1 MSLKRR
7 DFLKLSTAAACLGAA
22 STAQGMED
30 FGGWPDR
37 YGMLTDTTLCIGA
50 NCRRCE
56 EACKKVNQRSMEGL
70 DLTDNSVFD
79 QERRTDPNSYT
90 VVNRFTV
97 EEDPENPVYVKK
109 QCMHCNEP
117 ACASAC
123 LVRAFTKTPEGPV
136 LYNKDVCI
144 GCRYC
149 MLACPFRIPTY
160 DYFDAFS
167 PEVRKCTMCYDRI
180 KEGKI
185 PGCAEA
191 CPKEA
196 ITFGKRSDLII
207 LAREKIRHNP
217 ERYQNRIY
225 GETEVGGTSWLYL
238 AGTDFTNLGF
248 SDGLGSMPYP
258 ELTRGFLSA
267 VPIVLTVWP
276 VLLTGF
282 WKFSQ
287 SREKADAEAEATTV
301 DDKKGWG
308 DGYRHE

>member
-1 MSLKRR
+1 MSIKRR

-22 STAQGMED
+22 SSAQGMESFD
-30 FGGWPDR
+30 GWPDR

-56 EACKKVNQRSMEGL
+56 EACKKVNQRPMDGL

-90 VVNRFTV
+90 VVNRFPNPN
-97 EEDPENPVYVKK
+97 DSENPIYVKK

-123 LVRAFTKTPEGPV
+123 LVRAFSKTPEGPV

-149 MLACPFRIPTY
+149 MLACPFRVPTY
-160 DYFDAFS
+160 DYFNALS
-167 PEVRKCTMCYDRI
+167 PEVRKCTMCYERI
-180 KEGKI
+180 KEGKM
-185 PGCAEA
+185 PGCAEI

-196 ITFGKRSDLII
+196 ITFGKRSELIT
-207 LAREKIRHNP
+207 LAREKIRHDP
-217 ERYQNRIY
+217 GRYHPHIF

-238 AGTDFTNLGF
+238 AGTDFTKLGF
-248 SDGLGSMPYP
+248 SNDLGSMAYP
-258 ELTRGFLSA
+258 ELTRGFLSV
-267 VPIVLTVWP
+267 VPLVLTIWP
-276 VLLTGF
+276 VMLTGF
-282 WKFSQ
+282 YKFSKH
-287 SREKADAEAEATTV
+287 REGMEKDETTTAPHEE
-301 DDKKGWG
+301 G
-308 DGYRHE
+308 DSKWPR